1 MAPALPCTC
10 TRSSAAAADHRQTVV
25 KNIVSRFLTQLLLKT
40 SRSSIADDH
49 RGFLPSFLSYN
60 MNSSASKQANCFS
73 SYTLSTDF
81 FWERWV
87 CMINRKEEEEAN
99 YLWERFIDPTSHDQ
113 KRGLCLVAIS
123 VRSQILLVAAAA
135 WWILR
140 CCSLAAAAAADVVSI
155 DSCSSSST
163 CFFREFVR

>member
-10 TRSSAAAADHRQTVV
+10 TRSSAAAAADHRQTVV

-40 SRSSIADDH
+40 SRSSITDDH

-60 MNSSASKQANCFS
+60 MYSSASKLANCFS

-87 CMINRKEEEEAN
+87 CMINREEEEEAT

-113 KRGLCLVAIS
+113 KRGLCLAAIS
-123 VRSQILLVAAAA
+123 VRSQVLLVAVAA

-140 CCSLAAAAAADVVSI
+140 CCSLAAAADVVSM
-155 DSCSSSST
+155 DSSSSSST